1 MKDLSVRKKDL
12 VRDRDWSGILSRYH
26 ESGLRIR
33 EFSEQEGIP
42 QGTLRDRLGLS
53 SRKKDSLSVPDY
65 NSFIPIDLG
74 GSSLEV
80 ELEFRVGTKLSF
92 TVLSQRSRNANG

>member
-1 MKDLSVRKKDL
+1 MKDLSVRKREL

-26 ESGLRIR
+26 ASGMRIR

-42 QGTLRDRLGLS
+42 QSTLRDRLGLN
-53 SRKKDSLSVPDY
+53 SRKNKSLSVPEY

-74 GSSLEV
+74 GSALEV
-80 ELEFRVGTKLSF
+80 ELEFRDGTKL
-92 TVLSQRSRNANG
+92 RIKG